1 MPQASYGIT
10 LSVGGVSIQKTAIRT
25 GDHSNTYEITLP
37 AALAVGSW
45 VKTDLDTAAGTF
57 SPGHGQTTGVYD
69 VYWDGGL
76 RYGVTI
82 TVTGDTLALEGGT
95 GTDFPDTGNLT
106 VVACKQ
112 VSINTAIDGDA
123 IEIIGFS
130 LEYAD
135 SSATSVGH
143 VDLQDSGP
151 ATIEEIDLNAN
162 VPLVYDIDGG
172 ATNVF
177 TGNPIVAT
185 KASHNNTASSATLK
199 ICSLEDSTP

>member
-1 MPQASYGIT
+1 MPQATYGLT
-10 LSVGGVSIQKTAIRT
+10 LSVGGVSIQKTAVRS
-25 GDHSNTYEITLP
+25 GDHSNTYEVALP
-37 AALAVGSW
+37 AALPVGSW
-45 VKTDLDTAAGTF
+45 VKTDPDTAAGTF

-69 VYWDGGL
+69 VYWTGGL

-82 TVTGDTLALEGGT
+82 TVTGDALALEGGT
-95 GTDFPDTGNLT
+95 GTDFPETGNLT

-135 SSATSVGH
+135 SGATSVGH

-185 KASHNNTASSATLK
+185 KASHNNTAAAATLK